1 MSTPTLGIADNGYFY
16 AYWSEGRRSRR
27 KSMGTKDRAVAEA
40 RFGQWLLLGGHRGG
54 PREEDGGSSLTVAD
68 CWVVYREKHGE
79 EVAAPEALDLVW
91 DKLGEHFGDL
101 LVPQVD
107 QDAVDRYVKL
117 RGQGKIGRKAKPQT
131 CRKELSILFA
141 CLRFCAEK
149 PQRMFPAKIIET
161 VKLPPA
167 GEPRDRWLRTEEIQR
182 LIDAAARMRRGP
194 HLSRG
199 ERFLWIAL
207 ETAARREAIM
217 DLTWDRVDFE
227 INVIHFD
234 VPGRRQTKKKRA
246 SVPISRTLRPILERA
261 YRERKND
268 LVMGNKGAIWAT
280 IQLIAI
286 EAGFGG
292 EKPERGQKP
301 KATGISPH
309 VLRHTAA
316 THMARRGVSL
326 YDIAKILGN
335 SYQVVE
341 RTYAKWCPDQPERT
355 VDLISAGLL
364 EAAE

>member
-54 PREEDGGSSLTVAD
+54 PREEDGGSTLTVAD
-68 CWVVYREKHGE
+68 CWAVYSAKHG
-79 EVAAPEALDLVW
+79 PETASPETLGYIWADL
-91 DKLGEHFGDL
+91 EPHFGRL

-107 QDAVDRYVKL
+107 QDAADRYVDLRTKGKL
-117 RGQGKIGRKAKPQT
+117 GRKVKPQT
-131 CRKELSILFA
+131 CRKELTILFA

-149 PQRMFPAKIIET
+149 PQRMFPASIIEK

-167 GEPRDRWLRTEEIQR
+167 GAPRDRWLRTEEIQR
-182 LIDAAARMRRGP
+182 LIDAAARLRRGP
-194 HLSRG
+194 RLSRG

-234 VPGRRQTKKKRA
+234 TPDRRQTNKRRA
-246 SVPISRTLRPILERA
+246 AVPISRSLRPILERA

-335 SYQVVE
+335 SHQVVE